1 MESMRILIVDDDVL
15 TALALQMLVTSM
27 GHDCVDICKDSETA
41 ISVSGRIRPD
51 IALVDINIEGQI
63 DGVDTAEI
71 LYSKYNV
78 HVLFIT
84 AYSDEATL
92 LRVKSS
98 HPFGYILKPY
108 TDQNVRVALTI
119 ALYQIDLE
127 RTLREKDELLKAA
140 LSVTKVG
147 IWRYTSNND
156 TMFFD
161 ASTSSILGLGKT
173 EQYVDA
179 YKIDQIIHH
188 EDLPFFSE
196 EYVRAFKEK
205 GQFELDIRIIRKN
218 DEIRWVRTR
227 GVSSEDPKS
236 GEMFMTG
243 SIVDINDRKILED
256 KFINIYE
263 SNRQEMGQ
271 EIHDELGQQ
280 LTGLTLLTESLVAS
294 LEEKKMPEESKRA
307 RKIAERAYS
316 ALEDVRRIAR
326 NLYPVQITPQGF
338 EDAVLSLAADAEAL
352 GGIPCKVENR
362 AGPIYFSNAQ
372 ATQIF
377 YIIREAINN
386 SIKHSHATQIKI
398 RIFRQENSIMII
410 VSDNGVGIQED
421 TAKKGLGLNIMEF
434 RAGRSKGTLRVV
446 NGESG
451 GSEVIINVKESL
463 KKKIEEE
470 YGQDS
475 FTIGEL

>member
-15 TALALQMLVTSM
+15 TALALQMVVSSM
-27 GHDCVDICKDSETA
+27 GHECVDICRDSETA
-41 ISVSGRIRPD
+41 ISVAAHIRPD

-147 IWRYTSNND
+147 IWRYNVEKRQI
-156 TMFFD
+156 FYD
-161 ASTSSILGLGKT
+161 ASASSILGLGST
-173 EQYVDA
+173 ENI
-179 YKIDQIIHH
+179 IDTQKSEQLIHH
-188 EDLPFFSE
+188 EDYPFFIE
-196 EYVRAFKEK
+196 EYERAVKER
-205 GQFELDIRIIRKN
+205 GQFELDIRVIRKKN
-218 DEIRWVRTR
+218 DLRWARIR
-227 GVSSEDPKS
+227 GVASDDPKS
-236 GEMFMTG
+236 GSIFVTG
-243 SIVDINDRKILED
+243 SIVDITDRKILED

-294 LEEKKMPEESKRA
+294 LEEKKISDDADRA

-352 GGIPCKVENR
+352 AGIPCNVENR
-362 AGPIYFSNAQ
+362 AGPIYFNNAQ

-398 RIFRQENSIMII
+398 KIYRQEDFIVII
-410 VSDNGVGIQED
+410 VADNGVGIQED
-421 TAKKGLGLNIMEF
+421 TAKRGLGLNIMEF

-446 NGESG
+446 NGEAG
-451 GSEVIINVKESL
+451 GSEVIISVKESL
-463 KKKIEEE
+463 KKKIEA
-470 YGQDS
+470 S
-475 FTIGEL
+475 FESGTLQKGKI

>member
-15 TALALQMLVTSM
+15 TALALQMVVTSM
-27 GHDCVDICKDSETA
+27 GHECLDICRDSESA
-41 ISVSGRIRPD
+41 IAAAAKIRPD

-71 LYSKYNV
+71 LYSRYNV

-147 IWRYTSNND
+147 IWRYND
-156 TMFFD
+156 GKRAIYLN
-161 ASTSSILGLGKT
+161 ASASSMLNLGKSEIQIET
-173 EQYVDA
+173 D
-179 YKIDQIIHH
+179 KIELLIHPD
-188 EDLPFFSE
+188 DLPFFIRKYE
-196 EYVRAFKEK
+196 RAMNEK
-205 GQFELDIRIIRKN
+205 GQFELDIRIASRKN
-218 DEIRWVRTR
+218 EYRWLRTR
-227 GVSSEDPKS
+227 GVSSMEAET
-236 GEMFMTG
+236 GNVYMTG
-243 SIVDINDRKILED
+243 SIVDITDRKILED

-294 LEEKKMPEESKRA
+294 LEQKNMTEEADRA
-307 RKIAERAYS
+307 KKIADRAYA

-338 EDAVLSLAADAEAL
+338 EDAILALAADAEAL
-352 GGIPCKVENR
+352 AGIPCVVENR
-362 AGPIYFSNAQ
+362 AGPIYFNNAQ

-386 SIKHSHATQIKI
+386 SIKHSQATQIRI
-398 RIFRQENSIMII
+398 RIHREEDSIVII
-410 VSDNGVGIQED
+410 VADNGVGIQED
-421 TAKKGLGLNIMEF
+421 TPKKGLGLNIMEF
-434 RAGRSKGTLRVV
+434 RAGRSKGTLRVLK
-446 NGESG
+446 GETG
-451 GSEVIINVKESL
+451 GSEVVITVKESP
-463 KKKIEEE
+463 KKRKPAL
-470 YGQDS
+470 QDTDS
-475 FTIGEL
+475 SLAGNL